1 MADSRGLRDF
11 DEWRVMASQAGR
23 GQGGAALEGGPAA
36 PRPRQALMVLAD
48 GRLFSYYVGLFEGPG
63 AVRIVEIRSGAT
75 TITRGSS

>member
-1 MADSRGLRDF
+1 MAL
-11 DEWRVMASQAGR
+11 AQPAG
-23 GQGGAALEGGPAA
+23 GQGGVALEGGPLHPGRA
-36 PRPRQALMVLAD
+36 RRSWYKSLMILAD

>member
-1 MADSRGLRDF
+1 MADSRGLPDF
-11 DEWRVMASQAGR
+11 DEWRVLASRGR
-23 GQGGAALEGGPAA
+23 GLGGVTLEGGPAA
-36 PRPRQALMVLAD
+36 PRPRQALMVLAA